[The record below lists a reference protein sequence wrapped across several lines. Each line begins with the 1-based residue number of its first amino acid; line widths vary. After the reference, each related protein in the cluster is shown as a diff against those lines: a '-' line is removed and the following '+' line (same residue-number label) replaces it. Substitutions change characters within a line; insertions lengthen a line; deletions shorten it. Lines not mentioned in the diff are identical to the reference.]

1 MEIKMKEKVNTGSFT
16 FKKRV
21 IEETVELLGR
31 KMNYVENDI
40 YFVTMISFL
49 NNMVENNLIIEALYD
64 EKSLEDKMYEI
75 VEPMYEK
82 YILGDDKVLADF
94 NDVAKQVVDYM
105 KREVE
110 LRHHL
115 TGFAYDLIQDLGGL
129 QVDELKQMLTS
140 LLNIIGAKD
149 KKAAPRKTDEELKTE
164 VKQDIEDLKM
174 KALIEKFQRESQEG
188 STK

>member
-1 MEIKMKEKVNTGSFT
+1 MGIKMKEKVNTGSFT

-31 KMNYVENDI
+31 KMNYVKNDI

-64 EKSLEDKMYEI
+64 EKNLEDKMYEV
-75 VEPMYEK
+75 VEPMYEQ
-82 YILGDDKVLADF
+82 YILGDEKTLADF
-94 NDVAKQVVDYM
+94 NDVAEQIVAYM
-105 KREVE
+105 EREVA
-110 LRHHL
+110 LRQHL

-140 LLNIIGAKD
+140 LLNIIGAKE
-149 KKAAPRKTDEELKTE
+149 KRPAPKKTDTELKAE
-164 VKQDIEDLKM
+164 VTQDIEDLKM
-174 KALIEKFQRESQEG
+174 KALIEKFQRESKEE